1 MRKKLFWGGKAKYE
15 KTNRLISILL
25 SVMMLVSVFSQAAF
39 ADDISGAEVAG
50 EEYTVFADDACS
62 HPDIKDDERNGICEC
77 SVCGKTMVRL
87 TKYDVTDWSISF
99 PDEYYETIDEAMAA
113 VPEFDEAFVSSYV
126 VDDVVYYEDQYSYE
140 VRFYEDIELD
150 HDLEV
155 KDKVFDLAPNTSGY
169 NSKLS
174 FTDGRS
180 RGSSYLHVC
189 RV

>member
-1 MRKKLFWGGKAKYE
+1 M
-15 KTNRLISILL
+15 
-25 SVMMLVSVFSQAAF
+25 
-39 ADDISGAEVAG
+39 
-50 EEYTVFADDACS
+50 
-62 HPDIKDDERNGICEC
+62 
-77 SVCGKTMVRL
+77 
-87 TKYDVTDWSISF
+87 
-99 PDEYYETIDEAMAA
+99 
-113 VPEFDEAFVSSYV
+113 PEFDEAFVSSYV
-126 VDDVVYYEDQYSYE
+126 VDDVVYYEYQYSYE

-174 FTDGRS
+174 FTDGHF